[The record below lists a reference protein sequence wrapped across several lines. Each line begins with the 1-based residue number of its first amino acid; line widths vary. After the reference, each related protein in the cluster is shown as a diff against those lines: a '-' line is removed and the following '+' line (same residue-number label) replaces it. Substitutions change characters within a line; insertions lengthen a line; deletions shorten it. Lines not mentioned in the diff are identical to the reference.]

1 LVEIGACYLAGNSGP
16 LGELILLT
24 NFTQESRRDYGFLD
38 IAFQMVAQHYKYSVV
53 LEPSKPSHLEKG
65 LHYCLHFGLRYG
77 LLFCIYGQI

>member
-1 LVEIGACYLAGNSGP
+1 MAGNSGP

-24 NFTQESRRDYGFLD
+24 NFTQESRRDFGFLD
-38 IAFQMVAQHYKYSVV
+38 IDLQMVAQRYMYSVV

-65 LHYCLHFGLRYG
+65 LHSCPHFGLRYG